1 MNSYKIVGNQ
11 YYLFMQFKLI
21 HTIEYQDYQ
30 GGISKFTSVG
40 LMFIFSLNCCP
51 VVFFLYFNKPKIN
64 LDNFYLYHFKL
75 KFSKLQFPGGT
86 LLWGADSCSAPRT
99 MDLCISTG
107 LSLVS
112 YKSRQ
117 CINLTDYAA
126 GWKVCTKNWCKN
138 VIEFLCLFHV
148 LVTSFSAPLSLG
160 LHLQEPLFLPFS
172 LYPYWVTPR
181 LLRKCLYIPP
191 VLPVSASIS
200 LPPFPIWAQPGV
212 PSSSTPAFCHVCLT
226 FCLLGGLCGL
236 KQLSLRSFSPGL
248 LILIPHASVV
258 MAIPHHW
265 FSCVR

>member
-1 MNSYKIVGNQ
+1 
-11 YYLFMQFKLI
+11 
-21 HTIEYQDYQ
+21 
-30 GGISKFTSVG
+30 
-40 LMFIFSLNCCP
+40 MFIFSLNCCP

-160 LHLQEPLFLPFS
+160 LHLQEPLLLPFS
-172 LYPYWVTPR
+172 LYPYWVTP
-181 LLRKCLYIPP
+181 LFAQEVSLYSSC
-191 VLPVSASIS
+191 VTCFCFHFSASFSHLSSARCSFFIHTS
-200 LPPFPIWAQPGV
+200 LLP
-212 PSSSTPAFCHVCLT
+212 
-226 FCLLGGLCGL
+226 CLLDFLHVGMSLWFEAALIEINLSWAVNINTPCFSSDGDTTSLIQLC
-236 KQLSLRSFSPGL
+236 
-248 LILIPHASVV
+248 
-258 MAIPHHW
+258 
-265 FSCVR
+265 